1 MVDMVIIDAHWLF
14 PGKLV
19 RIDSLCP
26 DCGEPIVVEM
36 RDGDVV
42 SCEPEE
48 AVVHDNRPSSMPW
61 PDR

>member
-1 MVDMVIIDAHWLF
+1 MCWLF

-19 RIDSLCP
+19 GIKTVCP
-26 DCGEPIVVEM
+26 DCKESIVVEM

-42 SCEPEE
+42 SCEPEGV
-48 AVVHDNRPSSMPW
+48 VVHDNVPSNQPW

>member
-1 MVDMVIIDAHWLF
+1 MCLLF
-14 PGKLV
+14 PGKLI
-19 RIDSLCP
+19 RIDAVCP
-26 DCGEPIVVEM
+26 DCGEAIVVEM

-48 AVVHDNRPSSMPW
+48 AVSHNNGASDRSW